1 MRLKVFVG
9 RCGPARFGRVASGRC
24 PGSASD
30 DERKCQ
36 SRLGHSAGTHREC
49 LCAILNGPSDADT
62 YTGGFLYWLG
72 YSGFDFG
79 VVVAGIVLLVMWR
92 SPDRASIA
100 ATSLLSVTMLAAL
113 LAMFGVIGK

>member
-1 MRLKVFVG
+1 M
-9 RCGPARFGRVASGRC
+9 
-24 PGSASD
+24 SASV
-30 DERKCQ
+30 KVVWP
-36 SRLGHSAGTHREC
+36 LAWTYREC
-49 LCAILNGPSDADT
+49 LCAIFSNGPSDADT

-79 VVVAGIVLLVMWR
+79 IVVAGIVLLVMWR
-92 SPDRASIA
+92 SPDRGSIA

>member
-1 MRLKVFVG
+1 SAF
-9 RCGPARFGRVASGRC
+9 ARFS
-24 PGSASD
+24 
-30 DERKCQ
+30 
-36 SRLGHSAGTHREC
+36 
-49 LCAILNGPSDADT
+49 NGPSDADT